1 MKSAIRFT
9 VLFAAA
15 CGMLAASGAFAQAFP
30 SKPVRLVVPY
40 PAGGVADVMSRII
53 AERISAN
60 WGQSV
65 IVDPKPGGDGII
77 GTETVLNAPA
87 DGYTWLGVSSGHAA
101 IGGLNPNLRW
111 SPVRDFAAAG
121 MYAQSSAYF
130 VVPADLPVRDLAE
143 FVALAKSQPGKLN
156 FGHPGV
162 GLTPYLSMQLFK
174 RVTGIE
180 LQDVPYKGNPQIMA
194 DLMPGRISAA
204 ILSAAS
210 IIGPARSG
218 KIKVL
223 AVMNA
228 RRTKAFPD
236 VPTIAEAGRAFAEA
250 QVSPAWFGIVL
261 HAKTPAELVRRA
273 ADEVDKAARGADMA
287 ERLEKL
293 GAEPAFLGAQE
304 FDALIRRD
312 GDTWGRVIKESG
324 TQTGK

>member
-1 MKSAIRFT
+1 MKIQQGLLS
-9 VLFAAA
+9 VLTIAVAVLMA
-15 CGMLAASGAFAQAFP
+15 GAVRGQNYP
-30 SKPVRLVVPY
+30 VKPVRLVVPY

-121 MYAQSSAYF
+121 MFAQSSAYF
-130 VVPADLPVRDLAE
+130 VVPANLPVRDLAE
-143 FVALAKSQPGKLN
+143 FVALAKAQPGILN

-174 RVTGIE
+174 RVTDID

-236 VPTIAEAGRAFAEA
+236 VPTIAEAGKAFAEA

-261 HAKTPAELVRRA
+261 HAKTPVELVKRA
-273 ADEVDKAARGADMA
+273 ADEVDKAAHGADMA

-312 GDTWGRVIKESG
+312 GETWGRVIKQSG
-324 TQTGK
+324 MQPGR